1 VNPLQA
7 YQREGYSMFED
18 MIRRMEADAIEK
30 VMSVQLRVEAAG
42 ARPMAA
48 GDEPGGEVAMPA
60 ELEALERRQR
70 QAARM
75 TLSHG
80 EAPGTPAEKVE
91 TVRRDGDKV
100 GRNDPC
106 PCGSGK
112 KYKKCHGR
120 A

>member
-1 VNPLQA
+1 
-7 YQREGYSMFED
+7 
-18 MIRRMEADAIEK
+18 ME
-30 VMSVQLRVEAAG
+30 S
-42 ARPMAA
+42 
-48 GDEPGGEVAMPA
+48 GGEVMALPA
-60 ELEALERRQR
+60 EIEALERRQR
-70 QAARM
+70 QAARV

-80 EAPGTPAEKVE
+80 AETVAEKVE

-100 GRNDPC
+100 GRNDIC

>member
-7 YQREGYSMFED
+7 YQKEGYDMFED
-18 MIRRMEADAIEK
+18 MIRRMDADAIEK
-30 VMSVQLRVEAAG
+30 LMSVQLRTEAAG
-42 ARPMAA
+42 ARPVVRVEGMA
-48 GDEPGGEVAMPA
+48 DEEAALPA
-60 ELEALERRQR
+60 EIEAMERRQR
-70 QAARM
+70 QATRVR
-75 TLSHG
+75 LSHG
-80 EAPGTPAEKVE
+80 GPAVPEKIE
-91 TVRRDGDKV
+91 TVRRDADKV